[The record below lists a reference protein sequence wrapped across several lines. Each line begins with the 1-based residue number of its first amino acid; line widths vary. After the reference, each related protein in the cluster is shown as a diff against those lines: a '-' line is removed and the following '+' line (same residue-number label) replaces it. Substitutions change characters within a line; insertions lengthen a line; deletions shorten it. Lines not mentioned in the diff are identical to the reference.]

1 MIKTDELGGV
11 SGLKSFEKVKDELN
25 KVGKGFCLAKWNQV
39 SILLQTGQTHSC
51 HHPSPHH
58 IPLEELENN
67 PSALHNTKFKKMQR
81 KTMLK
86 GGRPKECDYCWNV
99 EDSNEESFSDRV
111 LKSGESW
118 AFPYFN
124 EIKDSTG
131 KEDVHPRY
139 VEISFSNQC
148 NQACAYCD
156 VKSSSKWQQEIATY
170 GPYLTSGYFNNTE
183 WMEREGSL
191 PIPYT
196 KPNPYRDAFWEWW
209 PDLFPNLHTFRITGG
224 EPLLHN
230 DTFKVLDYIIE
241 NPKVN
246 PKIELGINSNL
257 SVPNDRWEEFVDK
270 VKYITDNGLVWNFIL
285 FTSIEAEGKMAEYI
299 RDGLDSKLLWS
310 RINEFLTKCEKP
322 EVTIMAAF
330 NALSISSY
338 HKVIQKVYRLKKIYG
353 STKRYR
359 DYSIILDTS
368 YIRHP
373 EFLDF
378 RILTPDWLEKI
389 NELSRFMED
398 LGMHKYEHV
407 DGYYEVG
414 FFDFEREKIRRMT
427 NMFTDN
433 QDWLSKQR
441 KDFVLFIDEY
451 DKRRGKNFQET
462 FPEMED
468 FYDLCKGT

>member
-1 MIKTDELGGV
+1 MREGV
-11 SGLKSFEKVKDELN
+11 SGLKNFEKVREDLN
-25 KVGKGFCLAKWNQV
+25 NVGKGFCLAKWNQV

-51 HHPSPHH
+51 HHPMPHY
-58 IPLEELENN
+58 IPLEEIKDN
-67 PSALHNTKFKKMQR
+67 PSALHNTKFKKLQR

-99 EDSNEESFSDRV
+99 EDSNSESFSDRV

-118 AFPYFN
+118 ALPHFDN
-124 EIKDSTG
+124 IKNLTG
-131 KEDVHPRY
+131 NEDVFSPY

-148 NQACAYCD
+148 NMACSYCD
-156 VKSSSKWQQEIATY
+156 VKSSSNWQHEIGKL
-170 GPYLTSGYFNNTE
+170 GPYPTSGNYNNTD
-183 WMEREGSL
+183 WMENL
-191 PIPYT
+191 PIPHREE
-196 KPNPYRDAFWEWW
+196 NPYVEAFWKWW

-224 EPLLHN
+224 EPLLHK

-257 SVPNDRWEEFVDK
+257 SVPDDRWEEFLDK
-270 VKYITDNGLVWNFIL
+270 VKYITDNDLVWNFVL
-285 FTSIEAEGKMAEYI
+285 FTSIEAEGKHAEYV

-310 RINEFLTKCEKP
+310 RVNEFLTKCDKP

-378 RILTPDWLEKI
+378 RILDTDWLERI
-389 NELSRFMED
+389 GELSRFMED
-398 LGMHKYEHV
+398 LGMQKYEHV

-414 FFDFEREKIRRMT
+414 FFDFEQEKIRRMT
-427 NMFTDN
+427 DMFTN
-433 QDWLSKQR
+433 NKDWLTKQR

-451 DKRRGKNFQET
+451 DKRRGKNFIET

-468 FYDLCKGT
+468 FYNLCKKII